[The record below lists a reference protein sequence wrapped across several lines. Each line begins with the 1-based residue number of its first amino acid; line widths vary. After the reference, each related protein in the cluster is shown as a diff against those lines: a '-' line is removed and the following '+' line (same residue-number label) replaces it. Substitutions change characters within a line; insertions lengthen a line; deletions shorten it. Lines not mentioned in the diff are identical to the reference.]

1 MHIEQI
7 GDVFD
12 VPLTVTLQYTDKRE
26 AQVIVPV
33 TERFVDMPIALTGT
47 LRSVDVSKDDGTL
60 AEIRKN

>member
-1 MHIEQI
+1 
-7 GDVFD
+7 
-12 VPLTVTLQYTDKRE
+12 LTVTLQYTDKRE

-60 AEIRKN
+60 ADIRKN